1 MERMSFCLGKKTV
14 GCYCSQYES
23 HQNAV
28 SDTNRFKF
36 RAAPRVPVLKY
47 GGCPSSAGGC
57 QCLKLDRCF
66 KILKILLLAHLC
78 TILTQA
84 GANCL

>member
-1 MERMSFCLGKKTV
+1 MKIMSFCLDKKAL
-14 GCYCSQYES
+14 GCYCSQYEVTGT
-23 HQNAV
+23 Q

-47 GGCPSSAGGC
+47 GGYPSSASGF

-66 KILKILLLAHLC
+66 KIMKILLLTHLC